1 MSADAAQVKCGLE
14 SQLLLRSCSNELGI
28 AEVLSLCRYVRSLA
42 PNIHPPRWVVSLAL
56 NRFLDQDT
64 YLLAT
69 QQSVTLSNELRNI
82 ADHRFDQQSAQTD
95 TRTADRQ
102 QADGAADMSGQG
114 EKAVTEAAAAPAT
127 AAAPMA
133 RRSWYCHRSPTDNI
147 LVASGK
153 WLDRAVPNMPN
164 RYQGLLTSSLQ
175 GLSFIFP
182 PALTLLFADDTCCSY
197 IELSWCHAAEHKL

>member
-1 MSADAAQVKCGLE
+1 MHSSKDFDILE
-14 SQLLLRSCSNELGI
+14 NVCAI
-28 AEVLSLCRYVRSLA
+28 ARLCCRYVRSLA

-69 QQSVTLSNELRNI
+69 QQSITLSNELCDM
-82 ADHRFDQQSAQTD
+82 ADEPSQEQPHTASQKSLSDAQSAE
-95 TRTADRQ
+95 RQ
-102 QADGAADMSGQG
+102 QPAAGEGAA
-114 EKAVTEAAAAPAT
+114 

-153 WLDRAVPNMPN
+153 WMDKAIPFMPN
-164 RYQGLLTSSLQ
+164 RYQGLLTS
-175 GLSFIFP
+175 GLSGTACLP
-182 PALTLLFADDTCCSY
+182 CAQFAV
-197 IELSWCHAAEHKL
+197 

>member
-1 MSADAAQVKCGLE
+1 MLLSQQCKQAD
-14 SQLLLRSCSNELGI
+14 SRLLC
-28 AEVLSLCRYVRSLA
+28 CRYVRSLA

-69 QQSVTLSNELRNI
+69 QQSITLTNELCNI
-82 ADHRFDQQSAQTD
+82 TDQQQQSQSASDKQASD
-95 TRTADRQ
+95 RQASDAQTADRQ
-102 QADGAADMSGQG
+102 QAGATAGGSGRG
-114 EKAVTEAAAAPAT
+114 REAASAT
-127 AAAPMA
+127 APMA

-153 WLDRAVPNMPN
+153 WMDTAVPSMPN

-175 GLSFIFP
+175 GTATPAQVFSAFAGP
-182 PALTLLFADDTCCSY
+182 P
-197 IELSWCHAAEHKL
+197 I